1 MADDTNA
8 RMLYQIH
15 KTLME
20 MLSDRGYMVADKEK
34 NYTYEDFTNKYGIN
48 PVRRDLFGVWVHRT
62 DPTNKILLFLPEEAK
77 LSTTT
82 LVEYAKQMKSEKIQ
96 RCIVVY
102 KDKITPFSKQYVAK
116 AQQFYDFELFKD
128 SELLVNI
135 TKHHLVPKHDLLTQD
150 EKKELLD
157 KYRLNESQLPRIQRE
172 DPVARYYG
180 LGRGDVVKITRP
192 SETAGRYITYR
203 IVWS

>member
-1 MADDTNA
+1 LLFPNAD
-8 RMLYQIH
+8 RHQILFPRVFLSCRLLPH
-15 KTLME
+15 HGFIAHPISQISFPDIILCLFSSLCLPFKVPSLTLIF
-20 MLSDRGYMVADKEK
+20 SSRS
-34 NYTYEDFTNKYGIN
+34 
-48 PVRRDLFGVWVHRT
+48 RRELFGVWVHRT
-62 DPTNKILLFLPEEAK
+62 DPTNKILLFLPDDVK
-77 LSTTT
+77 LSTNT
-82 LVEYAKQMKSEKIQ
+82 LVEYAKQMKNEKIQ

-157 KYRLNESQLPRIQRE
+157 K
-172 DPVARYYG
+172 
-180 LGRGDVVKITRP
+180 
-192 SETAGRYITYR
+192 
-203 IVWS
+203 